1 MDELLRK
8 LRKINGKGY
17 KSYQILRG
25 SYEFPNFT
33 LFIDRV
39 QGDPF
44 ASPSN
49 IRVRIP
55 QKVARFPAE
64 TFSSRSREVALRD
77 FLTRVLYEEA
87 RKHSR
92 KAGSGYSGLM
102 RVEKPSQKILERN
115 SAFVNEKWVEVRFRV
130 GLPAQGRR
138 ILAAEAERIFT
149 ERIPKIVEALRFK
162 NLDREKV
169 YEHVETAED
178 ADFLRSLLP
187 SLNLIAFVA
196 DGSIL
201 PRKSGI
207 DERPLENAI
216 PFESPPSLRVSVEL
230 PNRGEIAGMGIR
242 KGVTLIVG
250 GGYHGKSTLLK
261 ALEAGIYNH
270 IPGDGRE
277 FVVTNPA
284 AVKIRAEDG
293 RRIEKVDISAFI
305 SDLPFGQDT
314 RAFSTENAS
323 GSTSQAANIIEA
335 IEAGAE
341 VLLIDEDTSAT
352 NFMIRDF
359 RMQELVPKEIEP
371 ITPFIDRVRQL
382 YERGVSTVIV
392 MGGSGD
398 YFDVADCV
406 ICMINYKPHDFTDKA
421 KFIAEKSKLRKKEV
435 PEDFKELKQ
444 RVPRIERK
452 NRDKDGKLKIS
463 VKGMDRILFGRELI
477 DLGCVEQIFEIQQTR
492 AIGYAILHAMK
503 LMDGQKG
510 MKEVIDTVMEEIER
524 NGLDVLGH
532 FLEFASFRGLE
543 LAAAINRMRSLKCSL
558 VSSRKNPSI

>member
-17 KSYQILRG
+17 KSYQILKG

-49 IRVRIP
+49 IRIRIP

-115 SAFVNEKWVEVRFRV
+115 SAFANEKWIEVRFRV

-149 ERIPKIVEALRFK
+149 ERIPKIAAALRFK

-169 YEHVETAED
+169 YEHIKTAED

-314 RAFSTENAS
+314 RTFSTENAS

-398 YFDVADCV
+398 YFDVADAV

-421 KFIAEKSKLRKKEV
+421 KLIAEKSKLRKKEV
-435 PEDFKELKQ
+435 PEDFKELK
-444 RVPRIERK
+444 PRIPLLEIKSRGD
-452 NRDKDGKLKIS
+452 RIKIS
-463 VKGMDRILFGRELI
+463 VKGKRTILFGRELI
-477 DLGCVEQIFEIQQTR
+477 DLSFVEQIFEVQQTR
-492 AIGYAILHAMK
+492 AIAYAIKKAMK
-503 LMDGQKG
+503 YMDGERTL
-510 MKEVIDTVMEEIER
+510 KEVVDAVMGEIR
-524 NGLDVLGH
+524 KKGLDILAP
-532 FLEFASFRGLE
+532 LTEFAEFRALE
-543 LAAAINRMRSLKCSL
+543 LAAAINRMRSLRCLLKES
-558 VSSRKNPSI
+558 K

>member
-1 MDELLRK
+1 LDELVRK
-8 LRKINGKGY
+8 LRKIDGKGY
-17 KSYQILRG
+17 KSYQILKG
-25 SYEFPNFT
+25 SYEFPSFT

-44 ASPSN
+44 ATPSN
-49 IRVRIP
+49 VRIRI
-55 QKVARFPAE
+55 QQRIAGFPAE
-64 TFSSRSREVALRD
+64 LFSSKSREIALRD
-77 FLTRVLYEEA
+77 FLTRVLYDQA

-92 KAGSGYSGLM
+92 KAGSGYSGLI

-115 SAFVNEKWVEVRFRV
+115 SAFVNSEWVEVRFRV
-130 GLPAQGRR
+130 GLPASGRR
-138 ILAAEAERIFT
+138 ILAAEAKEILT
-149 ERIPKIVEALRFK
+149 ERIPKIAEALRFK
-162 NLDREKV
+162 NLDRERIF
-169 YEHVETAED
+169 EHVRIAED
-178 ADFLRSLLP
+178 ADFLRDELP

-201 PRKSGI
+201 PRRSGI
-207 DERPLENAI
+207 DERPLKDAI
-216 PFESPPSLRVSVEL
+216 PFESPPSLRVSVEV
-230 PNRGEIAGMGIR
+230 PNRGEVTGMGIR

-277 FVVTNPA
+277 LVVTNPT

-305 SDLPFGQDT
+305 GDLPFGQDT
-314 RAFSTENAS
+314 NAFSTENAS

-382 YERGVSTVIV
+382 FERGVSTVIV

-398 YFDVADCV
+398 YFDVADRV
-406 ICMINYKPHDFTDKA
+406 ICMVNYKPHDYTEKA
-421 KFIAEKSKLRKKEV
+421 KAIAERFKLRKKEV
-435 PEDFKELKQ
+435 PEDFKDLKS
-444 RVPRIERK
+444 RVPRLEVKSR
-452 NRDKDGKLKIS
+452 RDGIKIS
-463 VKGMDRILFGRELI
+463 VKGKKTILFGGELI
-477 DLGCVEQIFEIQQTR
+477 DLSCVEQIFEVQQTR
-492 AIGYAILHAMK
+492 SIAYAIYRAMK
-503 LMDGQKG
+503 YMDGERTL
-510 MKEVIDTVMEEIER
+510 KEVVDAVMGEIR
-524 NGLDVLGH
+524 RKGLDVLAP
-532 FLEFASFRGLE
+532 LTEFAEFRDLE
-543 LAAAINRMRSLKCSL
+543 LAAAINRMRGLS
-558 VSSRKNPSI
+558 VVR

>member
-1 MDELLRK
+1 MSAEVLGLDELVRK
-8 LRKINGKGY
+8 LRKIDGRGY
-17 KSYQILRG
+17 KAYQILKG
-25 SYEFPNFT
+25 SYEFSNFT

-44 ASPSN
+44 ATPSN
-49 IRVRIP
+49 VRIRIP
-55 QKVARFPAE
+55 QRVAGFPAE
-64 TFSSRSREVALRD
+64 IFSSRSREIALRD
-77 FLTRVLYEEA
+77 FLTRALYQQA

-92 KAGSGYSGLM
+92 KAGSGYSGLIK
-102 RVEKPSQKILERN
+102 VERPSQKILERN
-115 SAFVNEKWVEVRFRV
+115 SAFVKGEWIELRFRV
-130 GLPAQGRR
+130 GLPASGRK
-138 ILAAEAERIFT
+138 ILASEAKEIFT
-149 ERIPKIVEALRFK
+149 ERIPEIAEALRFK
-162 NLDREKV
+162 NLDRDEIL
-169 YEHVETAED
+169 EHVKTAED
-178 ADFLRSLLP
+178 ADFLRNELP
-187 SLNLIAFVA
+187 SLNLVAFVA

-216 PFESPPSLRVSVEL
+216 PFESPPSLRISVEL
-230 PNRGEIAGMGIR
+230 PNRGEVTGMGIR

-277 FVVTNPA
+277 LVVSNPK

-293 RRIEKVDISAFI
+293 RRVEMVDISAFI
-305 SDLPFGQDT
+305 GDLPFGKDT

-382 YERGVSTVIV
+382 YETGVSTVIV

-406 ICMINYKPHDFTDKA
+406 ICMINYRPHDYTEKA
-421 KFIAEKSKLRKKEV
+421 KVIAEKFKLRKKEV
-435 PEDFKELKQ
+435 SEGFKLKS
-444 RVPRIERK
+444 RML
-452 NRDKDGKLKIS
+452 KLEIRSRRNEIKIS
-463 VKGMDRILFGRELI
+463 VRGRRTILFGGELI
-477 DLGCVEQIFEIQQTR
+477 DLSCVEQIFEVQQTR
-492 AIGYAILHAMK
+492 SIAYAIYRAMK
-503 LMDGQKG
+503 YMDGKRTL
-510 MKEVIDTVMEEIER
+510 KEVVDDVMGEIR
-524 NGLDVLGH
+524 KKGLDILAP
-532 FLEFASFRGLE
+532 LTEFAEFRDLE
-543 LAAAINRMRSLKCSL
+543 LAAAINRMRNLECKIL
-558 VSSRKNPSI
+558 YA